1 MGYPIN
7 FPVQP
12 QKSFKRDYLIYI
24 FAFLIFILVG
34 LVIFFA
40 LRNQN
45 TKSTYIEPTKCPAI
59 KSSYASLPNVNPNS
73 ITIVNSCGVNPDGSQ
88 GIQPCTFSG
97 ISNTF
102 NAQSICNKYSNSVC
116 GGFIYNPSTSVMSF
130 INTGIA
136 ITQDTTSSTNNQD
149 VYLKQS

>member
-1 MGYPIN
+1 MDYSMN
-7 FPVQP
+7 FPIQQP
-12 QKSFKRDYLIYI
+12 KSFKRDYLIYI
-24 FAFLIFILVG
+24 FAFLIFVLVG

-40 LRNQN
+40 LRGQN

-59 KSSYASLPNVNPNS
+59 KSSYASLPNINPNS

-97 ISNTF
+97 ISNVF
-102 NAQSICNKYSNSVC
+102 NAEAVCNKYSNSVC
-116 GGFIYNPSTSVMSF
+116 GGFIYNPSSSVMSF
-130 INTGIA
+130 INTNIA

>member
-1 MGYPIN
+1 MDYSMN
-7 FPVQP
+7 FPVQAP
-12 QKSFKRDYLIYI
+12 KSFKRDYLIYI
-24 FAFLIFILVG
+24 FAFLIFVLVG
-34 LVIFFA
+34 LVIYFA

-45 TKSTYIEPTKCPAI
+45 TKSTYIEPTKCPVI

-97 ISNTF
+97 ISNIF
-102 NAQSICNKYSNSVC
+102 NAQAICNKYSNSVC

-130 INTGIA
+130 INTGVA

>member
-1 MGYPIN
+1 MDYPMN
-7 FPVQP
+7 FPVQAP
-12 QKSFKRDYLIYI
+12 KSFKRDYLIYI
-24 FAFLIFILVG
+24 FAFLIFVLVG

-40 LRNQN
+40 LRGQN
-45 TKSTYIEPTKCPAI
+45 TKSTYIEPTKCPVI
-59 KSSYASLPNVNPNS
+59 KSTYASLPNVNPNS

-88 GIQPCTFSG
+88 GVQPCTFSG
-97 ISNTF
+97 ISNIF
-102 NAQSICNKYSNSVC
+102 NAQAICNKYSNSVC
-116 GGFIYNPSTSVMSF
+116 GGFIYNPSSSVMSF